1 MSLETNHL
9 EILNVP
15 LPNAL
20 FIVSLKKDITQ
31 CFQVNAKYKGAKDYK
46 GIRAAVYKCAHK
58 YQACYSLDRSKS
70 IWYDDGS
77 ADLNIA
83 LWFEEKSKAKNFH
96 YFLETWHQMN
106 PVVKGGDVTVED
118 KIEEMLIEDKEFSS
132 VRLSHCDVDD
142 SVQSLEFSSVWLSHY
157 DVGDSVQSLEAC
169 KSSVTS
175 AISNSTPLA
184 QLQSIEDMS
193 AFQALKPYICHIKPK
208 GKFDHLKNDPNNK
221 LAASWL
227 FHQMFDG
234 LNTVDGIS
242 GRPNIPVV
250 AVVPVPS
257 ELKEEMVGEPSVKRK
272 RVEIELEYRDSALAK
287 CISLKD
293 GSTKLSDTRWR
304 TFVHVE
310 DANKFSKY
318 LEWKN
323 EDTRKQWNEV
333 DQFDEYMLNRD

>member
-1 MSLETNHL
+1 MSLEANHL
-9 EILNVP
+9 KILNVP

-20 FIVSLKKDITQ
+20 FIVSLKIDITQ

-83 LWFEEKSKAKNFH
+83 LWFKEESKANDFH

-106 PVVKGGDVTVED
+106 PMVKGGDVTVED
-118 KIEEMLIEDKEFSS
+118 KIEEILIEKKEFSS
-132 VRLSHCDVDD
+132 VRLSH
-142 SVQSLEFSSVWLSHY
+142 Y
-157 DVGDSVQSLEAC
+157 DVGDSESPVQSLEEFDAC

-175 AISNSTPLA
+175 AISNNTPLA

-208 GKFDHLKNDPNNK
+208 AKFDHLKNDPNNR
-221 LAASWL
+221 LAASWP

-234 LNTVDGIS
+234 LNTVDSIS
-242 GRPNIPVV
+242 GHPNIPMV

-257 ELKEEMVGEPSVKRK
+257 EMKEEMVGEPSVKRK
-272 RVEIELEYRDSALAK
+272 RVEIELEYRESALAK
-287 CISLKD
+287 CITLKD
-293 GSTKLSDTRWR
+293 GSTKMSDTRWK

-310 DANKFSKY
+310 DASKFCKY

-333 DQFDEYMLNRD
+333 DQFDEYVLNRD